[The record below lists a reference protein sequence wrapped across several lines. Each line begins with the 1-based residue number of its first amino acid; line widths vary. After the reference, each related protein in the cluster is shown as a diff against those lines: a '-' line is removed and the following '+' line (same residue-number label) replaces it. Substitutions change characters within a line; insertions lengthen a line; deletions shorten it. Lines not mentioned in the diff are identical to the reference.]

1 MEAMQEW
8 IETIEFADVIALGWK
23 VLAAILI
30 FVIGRWIA
38 RIMVRMLRGQMKRR
52 EMDELLI
59 NFVGNIL
66 YGILLLTVVLVAVG
80 SLGVQITPLVAVLG
94 GLALAIGLALQSSLS
109 NFASGIMIIAFHPF
123 TRGNFVEA
131 GGVSGV
137 VQKVGIFQTELKTP
151 DNRHVIVPNSSITS
165 SPITNY
171 SAYDTRRVDLV
182 VGVHYDDDLKLARAT
197 IEKVLSE
204 HEKVLDDP
212 APTIM
217 VLELGD
223 SSVDFAVRPWV
234 NASDFWPVRGELLE
248 QLKVALEQAGCS
260 IPFPQRDI
268 HVFNEKPAEK
278 TD

>member
-1 MEAMQEW
+1 METIQEW
-8 IETIEFADVIALGWK
+8 IETIEFADVVALSWK

-30 FVIGRWIA
+30 FIIGRWVA
-38 RIMVRMLRGQMKRR
+38 RVMVRMLRGQMKRR

-66 YGILLLTVVLVAVG
+66 YAILLLTVVLVAVG

-197 IEKVLSE
+197 IEKVLSQ

-234 NASDFWPVRGELLE
+234 NASEFWPVRGELLE
-248 QLKVALEQAGCS
+248 QLKVALEEAGCS

-268 HVFNEKPAEK
+268 HVFNEK
-278 TD
+278 

>member
-1 MEAMQEW
+1 MESLQAW
-8 IETIEFADVIALGWK
+8 FDSIELADVLAVSWK
-23 VLAAILI
+23 LLAAILI
-30 FVIGRWIA
+30 FVIGRWVA
-38 RIMVRMLRGQMKRR
+38 RLVVRMLRGQMKRR
-52 EMDELLI
+52 EMDDLLI
-59 NFVGNIL
+59 TFVGNIL
-66 YGILLLTVVLVAVG
+66 YTVLLLTVVVVAVG

-94 GLALAIGLALQSSLS
+94 GLALAVGLALQSSLS

-137 VQKVGIFQTELKTP
+137 VQKVGIFQTDLKTP

-182 VGVHYDDDLKLARAT
+182 IGVHYDDDLKLARAT
-197 IEKVLSE
+197 IEKVLKA
-204 HEKVLDDP
+204 HDKVLDDP
-212 APTIM
+212 EPTIM
-217 VLELGD
+217 LLELGD

-248 QLKVALEQAGCS
+248 QLKVALEEAGCS

-268 HVFNEKPAEK
+268 HVFNEKPASEA
-278 TD
+278 

>member
-1 MEAMQEW
+1 MTGMDGLYEW
-8 IETIEFADVIALGWK
+8 FDSIEVADVMALSWQL
-23 VLAAILI
+23 LAAILI
-30 FVIGRWIA
+30 FVIGRMIA
-38 RIMVRMLRGQMKRR
+38 RLLIRMLRRTMKGR

-66 YGILLLTVVLVAVG
+66 YAVLLLSVVLVAVG
-80 SLGVQITPLVAVLG
+80 QLGIPVTPLVAVLG

-182 VGVHYDDDLKLARAT
+182 IGVHYEDDLKLARAT
-197 IEKVLSE
+197 IEKVLKA
-204 HEKVLDDP
+204 HDKVLDDP
-212 APTIM
+212 EPTIM
-217 VLELGD
+217 LLELGD

-248 QLKVALEQAGCS
+248 QLKVALEEAGCS

-268 HVFNEKPAEK
+268 HVFNEK
-278 TD
+278 

>member
-1 MEAMQEW
+1 MNELMARLSEL
-8 IETIEFADVIALGWK
+8 DPVALLAVGWK
-23 VLAAILI
+23 VVSAILI
-30 FVIGRWIA
+30 FIIGRWIA
-38 RIMVRMLRGQMKRR
+38 KAVIRLLQGQMKRR

-66 YGILLLTVVLVAVG
+66 YSVLLITVLLVAVG

-94 GLALAIGLALQSSLS
+94 GLALAVGLALQSSLS

-123 TRGNFVEA
+123 TRGHFVEA

-171 SAYDTRRVDLV
+171 STYETRRVDLV

-197 IEKVLSE
+197 IEKVLKA

-212 APTIM
+212 EPTIM
-217 VLELGD
+217 VLDLGD

-248 QLKVALEQAGCS
+248 QLKVALEEAGCS
-260 IPFPQRDI
+260 IPFPQRDV
-268 HVFNEKPAEK
+268 HVFNEKPASG
-278 TD
+278 D

>member
-1 MEAMQEW
+1 MNELMARLGELDP
-8 IETIEFADVIALGWK
+8 IALLALGWK
-23 VLAAILI
+23 VLSALLI
-30 FVIGRWIA
+30 FIIGRWVAKAVI
-38 RIMVRMLRGQMKRR
+38 RLLRGQMKRR
-52 EMDELLI
+52 EMDDLLI
-59 NFVGNIL
+59 NFVANIL
-66 YGILLLTVVLVAVG
+66 YSVLVVTVLLVAVG
-80 SLGVQITPLVAVLG
+80 SLGVQIAPLVAVLG
-94 GLALAIGLALQSSLS
+94 GLALAVGLALQSSLS

-123 TRGNFVEA
+123 TRGHFVEA

-171 SAYDTRRVDLV
+171 SAYQTRRVDLV

-197 IEKVLSE
+197 IEKVLKA

-212 APTIM
+212 EPTIM
-217 VLELGD
+217 VLDLGD

-248 QLKVALEQAGCS
+248 QLKVALEEAGCS
-260 IPFPQRDI
+260 IPFPQRDV
-268 HVFNEKPAEK
+268 HVFNEKPASG
-278 TD
+278 D